1 MAKKKIDII
10 VERGNDGIYTAIP
23 QHEYKIGFFGSGE
36 TVEEALEDLKNSHA
50 EAKEMLNEL
59 PDFEYNILYDVA
71 SFLQLFGQ
79 KLSLSGLQVITGINR
94 KQLSHYVTGHSKPSP
109 ATVRKIEQGIKK
121 FREELSRV
129 VFI

>member
-1 MAKKKIDII
+1 MEKKKIDII
-10 VERGNDGIYTAIP
+10 VEHGNDGIYTAIP

-50 EAKEMLNEL
+50 EAKEMLSDL

-109 ATVRKIEQGIKK
+109 VTVRKIELGIKK
-121 FREELSRV
+121 FREDLNRV